1 MKKARRDAVPPF
13 RRLVYRLVSRVPRG
27 KVVTYGQVAAIL
39 GQPRAARAVGTALA
53 ALSGAYLNTV
63 PWQRVIGA
71 SGRCTHRDGF
81 SASVQRDL
89 LEREGVRFDRRGHV
103 NLKKA
108 RWAGPRRE
116 WVTRLR
122 TEL

>member
-1 MKKARRDAVPPF
+1 VCRAARSSRTARSRRSSDSRARR
-13 RRLVYRLVSRVPRG
+13 
-27 KVVTYGQVAAIL
+27 
-39 GQPRAARAVGTALA
+39 RAVGTALA
-53 ALSGAYLNTV
+53 ALSGASLNTV
-63 PWQRVIGA
+63 PGSA
-71 SGRCTHRDGF
+71 SSARRRCTHRDGF

-103 NLKKA
+103 DLKRA